1 MENTAN
7 MVNTAMPTEQIPIGQ
22 MPVEQVSKL
31 SALQKALES
40 LLGAAPQ
47 PFALA
52 YSGGLDSRFLAFA
65 ATHLGYAPQLFHV
78 TGPHIPQAESAYA
91 KDFALR
97 HSLPYQEFFYT
108 PLGIEAVRHT
118 HKDRCYHCKN
128 GLFTFLK
135 TQTSLPLA
143 DGSHSSDTQSY
154 RPGTKALQEHGVYS
168 PLALA
173 GLEKQDIRNLAASL
187 GMEQPNQAARPC
199 LLTRFAYNLEV
210 QEDTLR
216 ILEQAEAII
225 HAHLSGEDFRLRV
238 LPEGLELHT
247 CHPLPD
253 STHSALTAALPFAF
267 VCRVL
272 PTLSGYFD
280 TLTP

>member
-1 MENTAN
+1 MESMKKNTSTTRMA
-7 MVNTAMPTEQIPIGQ
+7 TTMPIELTPQ
-22 MPVEQVSKL
+22 L
-31 SALQKALES
+31 LALQRALENM
-40 LLGAAPQ
+40 LGKAPQ

-52 YSGGLDSRFLAFA
+52 YSGGLDSRFLAFV
-65 ATHLGYAPQLFHV
+65 ATYFGYTPKLFHI
-78 TGPHIPQAESAYA
+78 TGPHIPKAESAYA
-91 KDFALR
+91 KDFAL
-97 HSLPYQEFFYT
+97 HNSLPYQEFFFT

-118 HKDRCYHCKN
+118 HKDRCYYCKN

-135 TQTSLPLA
+135 AKTFLPLA
-143 DGSHSSDTQSY
+143 DGSHASDAQSY
-154 RPGTKALQEHGVYS
+154 RPGTKALREHSIYS

-173 GLEKQDIRNLAASL
+173 GLEKQDIRNLAAYL

-210 QEDTLR
+210 QEDTLLV
-216 ILEQAEAII
+216 LEQAEAII
-225 HAHLSGEDFRLRV
+225 HTHLSGEDFRLRV

-253 STHSALTAALPFAF
+253 STHSALAAALPFAF
-267 VCRVL
+267 AYRVL